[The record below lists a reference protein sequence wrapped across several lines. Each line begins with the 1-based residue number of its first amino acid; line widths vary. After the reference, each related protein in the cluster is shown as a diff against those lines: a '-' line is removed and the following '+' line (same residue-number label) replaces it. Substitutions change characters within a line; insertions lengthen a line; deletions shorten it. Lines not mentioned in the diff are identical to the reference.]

1 MPTFTH
7 GKEAVFKIDDSAGTL
22 RDISDVLNSVSISRE
37 ADTAEV
43 SVLGT
48 DDKAYISGLRDA
60 TISIEGMSDVTTEGY
75 LTGVLGVVTDFEF
88 YPAGEASGQVKYTG
102 TAILTSFES
111 ASELGGAVTVSGE
124 FQVTGG
130 VTRALVP

>member
-7 GKEAVFKIDDSAGTL
+7 GKDAVFKVDDSGGTL
-22 RDISDVLNSVSISRE
+22 RDISNVLNSVSLSRE

-43 SVLGT
+43 SALGT
-48 DDKAYISGLRDA
+48 DDKAYIAGLRDA

-75 LTGVLGVVTDFEF
+75 LTGILGVVTDFEF
-88 YPAGEASGQVKYTG
+88 YPAGEGAGEIKYSG

-111 ASELGGAVTVSGE
+111 SAELGGAVTVSGE

-130 VTRALVP
+130 VTRATV

>member
-88 YPAGEASGQVKYTG
+88 YPAGEGVGQVKYTG